1 MRFIVVDTEVFA
13 YDNVTVF
20 KDVDTASRSI
30 YHNDNDG
37 VREYFDNN
45 KDAIYVG
52 ANIKHYDQFILK
64 SMACDFSPE
73 EVKQLN
79 DYIIK
84 HKLNG
89 WDYPPLKE
97 EYFIIN
103 LCDLFDDMQQGL
115 SLKAVEAHLGMNIE
129 ETQVDFDIDRPLTKE
144 EIEKTIFYC
153 SYDVDATE
161 KWLKLRMPYIENKIV
176 LGRLAGITPQKALK
190 MTNAK
195 LTAALLGA
203 EPQSHNDE
211 RRYVYPPNLKR
222 EYIPQEVFDFF
233 DKMQDPSISDEVL
246 FKRKLNLSVG
256 ECPITIAFGGI
267 HGAIPNFIWEEGQ
280 DVSQK

>member
-84 HKLNG
+84 HKL
-89 WDYPPLKE
+89 K
-97 EYFIIN
+97 
-103 LCDLFDDMQQGL
+103 
-115 SLKAVEAHLGMNIE
+115 S
-129 ETQVDFDIDRPLTKE
+129 
-144 EIEKTIFYC
+144 
-153 SYDVDATE
+153 
-161 KWLKLRMPYIENKIV
+161 
-176 LGRLAGITPQKALK
+176 
-190 MTNAK
+190 
-195 LTAALLGA
+195 
-203 EPQSHNDE
+203 
-211 RRYVYPPNLKR
+211 
-222 EYIPQEVFDFF
+222 
-233 DKMQDPSISDEVL
+233 
-246 FKRKLNLSVG
+246 
-256 ECPITIAFGGI
+256 
-267 HGAIPNFIWEEGQ
+267 
-280 DVSQK
+280 